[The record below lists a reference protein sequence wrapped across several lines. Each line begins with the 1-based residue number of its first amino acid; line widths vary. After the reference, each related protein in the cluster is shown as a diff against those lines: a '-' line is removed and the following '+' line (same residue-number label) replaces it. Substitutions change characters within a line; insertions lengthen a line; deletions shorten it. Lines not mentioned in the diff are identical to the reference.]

1 VKDFAKQALLFCIS
15 FLIIIITASA
25 LKFLSLRVEWAK
37 NLPAKPETSLTLLI
51 AAANW
56 ALSLALF
63 SSILFSLC
71 YSARRNYSALM
82 TVISI
87 MGLSF
92 LFCIGFSFILDNWE
106 SVPTGE
112 HIGIQLGDKGLI
124 LSMSLTREETA
135 IILLN
140 GTAEPLGQRV
150 SAVPDQPLVYHEAS
164 YGTNID
170 LPSIPFNN
178 TTPWFLASLS
188 IDIRLNAEMFQ
199 IKYSEGFFPYLI
211 YVGSLIFLL
220 CSLGHAIKFSAW
232 PLANLF
238 LGILAFRGIL
248 AFETFLNTPEMQ
260 EMINTYLNGM
270 IPLVLAVP
278 FIFLGIGL
286 LLHVYSFLV
295 FIINRRKDDEY

>member
-15 FLIIIITASA
+15 FLIIFIAASS

-51 AAANW
+51 AAAHW
-56 ALSLALF
+56 ALSVALF
-63 SSILFSLC
+63 SSVLFSLC

-87 MGLSF
+87 MSLSF
-92 LFCIGFSFILDNWE
+92 LFCFGFSFILYNWE
-106 SVPTGE
+106 SVPSAQSMGMP
-112 HIGIQLGDKGLI
+112 LGGKGLI
-124 LSMSLTREETA
+124 LSNSLTRNETA
-135 IILLN
+135 VVLLN
-140 GTAEPLGQRV
+140 GTAGPLEQRV
-150 SAVPDQPLVYHEAS
+150 SAIPGQPLIYHETS
-164 YGTNID
+164 VSNIT
-170 LPSIPFNN
+170 LPPIPFNDN
-178 TTPWFLASLS
+178 TPWFLKSLS
-188 IDIRLNAEMFQ
+188 IDLRLNAEMFQ
-199 IKYSEGFFPYLI
+199 SKFIQGFFPYFI

-248 AFETFLNTPEMQ
+248 VFETFLNSPEMQ
-260 EMINTYLNGM
+260 EIINSYLNGM
-270 IPLVLAVP
+270 LPLVLAVP

-286 LLHVYSFLV
+286 LLHLYSFLI
-295 FIINRRKDDEY
+295 FIINRRNDDEL

>member
-1 VKDFAKQALLFCIS
+1 MKDFAKQALLFCTS
-15 FLIIIITASA
+15 FLIIIVVASA

-51 AAANW
+51 AASHW

-71 YSARRNYSALM
+71 YSARKKYSALM

-87 MGLSF
+87 MCLSF

-112 HIGIQLGDKGLI
+112 HIGIPLGDKGLI
-124 LSMSLTREETA
+124 LSNSLSRNETA

-140 GTAEPLGQRV
+140 GKSDPLGQRV
-150 SAVPDQPLVYHEAS
+150 SAVPDQPLIYHEAS
-164 YGTNID
+164 NTSFS
-170 LPSIPFNN
+170 LPPIPFNN
-178 TTPWFLASLS
+178 TTPMFLDSLS

-199 IKYSEGFFPYLI
+199 IKYGEGFISYFI
-211 YVGSLIFLL
+211 FAFSLIFLL
-220 CSLGHAIKFSAW
+220 CSLGHAIEFSAW

-248 AFETFLNTPEMQ
+248 AFETFLNNPEMQ
-260 EMINTYLNGM
+260 EMIASYLNGM
-270 IPLVLAVP
+270 IPLALAVP

-286 LLHVYSFLV
+286 LLHLYSFLV
-295 FIINRRKDDEY
+295 FIIKRRNDDEY